1 VHGLAS
7 LMLDGPLA
15 RAHRAFA
22 TSPDKLTAI
31 VPATLTALLTGAAGR
46 TSRTTPK

>member
-7 LMLDGPLA
+7 LFPDGPLA

-22 TSPDKLTAI
+22 TSPDKLTA
-31 VPATLTALLTGAAGR
+31 VGPATLTALLTGAAHR
-46 TSRTTPK
+46 PTKR